1 MADFT
6 VDTGDLGSLA
16 QVFASASTDASG
28 IAAAFRSGAGGL
40 TGGDALGEQQLVAQY
55 RQAFDQWAQ
64 NLDKIATSM
73 EQLSAALAGART
85 LYEVAEKHATV
96 RTK

>member
-6 VDTGDLGSLA
+6 VDTADLGSLT
-16 QVFASASTDASG
+16 QVFASASTEASG
-28 IAAAFRSGAGGL
+28 IASAFRSGAGGL

-55 RQAFDQWAQ
+55 RQAFDPWAQ

>member
-1 MADFT
+1 MADFR

-28 IAAAFRSGAGGL
+28 IASAFRSGAGGL
-40 TGGDALGEQQLVAQY
+40 TGGDALGEQQLVVQY

-64 NLDKIATSM
+64 NLDQITSSM
-73 EQLSAALAGART
+73 EQLSRALGAART
-85 LYEVAEKHATV
+85 LYEVADKHATV

>member
-1 MADFT
+1 MADFR
-6 VDTGDLGSLA
+6 VDTADLGSLA

-40 TGGDALGEQQLVAQY
+40 TGGDALGEQPLVAQY
-55 RQAFDQWAQ
+55 RQAFDQWAN
-64 NLDKIATSM
+64 NLDQITTSM
-73 EQLSAALAGART
+73 EQLSRALAGART

-96 RTK
+96 RTE

>member
-6 VDTGDLGSLA
+6 VDTADLGSLA

-28 IAAAFRSGAGGL
+28 IASSFRSGAGGL

-55 RQAFDQWAQ
+55 GQAFDQWAH
-64 NLDKIATSM
+64 NLDQIASSM
-73 EQLSAALAGART
+73 EQLSHALSGARA